1 MPKTATRRRPTTTS
15 AQRARRFPIHAAVR
29 YRADNGPWRSGTSEN
44 ISRSGLLL
52 HAAEPLTTNASVEV
66 VIDLPPAGEGQPPA
80 TLLCRGRVSRRVE
93 LVDPVDLAA
102 IPDIVVALSITS
114 CRIGR
119 VDDLPAEPHD
129 A

>member
-1 MPKTATRRRPTTTS
+1 M
-15 AQRARRFPIHAAVR
+15 R

-66 VIDLPPAGEGQPPA
+66 VVDLPPAGEGQPSA
-80 TLLCRGRVSRRVE
+80 TLVCRGRVSRRVE
-93 LVDPVDLAA
+93 PVDPVLAE
-102 IPDIVVALSITS
+102 ITDTVVALSITS

-119 VDDLPAEPHD
+119 IDDLPAEPRD